1 MNLGKI
7 DDSFFV
13 SPQLTPDAVTALAQK
28 GVKAIINN
36 RPDTEIGFYPKSAE
50 IARLAAENGL
60 EYRHI
65 PINLAGLSLEDVKAF
80 AEALDD
86 LPKPV
91 VGYCASGLRSANMW
105 ALSSAKNKSPD
116 DIIATGAASGFN
128 FSAMRPTLM
137 QLATA
142 L

>member
-7 DDSFFV
+7 DDTYFV
-13 SPQLTPDAVTALAQK
+13 SPQLTADAIEALAQK
-28 GVKAIINN
+28 GVKSIINN
-36 RPDTEIGFYPKSAE
+36 RPDTEMGFYPKSAE
-50 IARLAAENGL
+50 IARLAAEKGI
-60 EYRHI
+60 EYRHV

-80 AEALDD
+80 GAALDD

-105 ALSSAKNKSPD
+105 ALSQAGKKSAD
-116 DIIATGAASGFN
+116 DIIAAGAKSGFN
-128 FSAMRPTLM
+128 FSSMRPTLM
-137 QLATA
+137 QLAGA